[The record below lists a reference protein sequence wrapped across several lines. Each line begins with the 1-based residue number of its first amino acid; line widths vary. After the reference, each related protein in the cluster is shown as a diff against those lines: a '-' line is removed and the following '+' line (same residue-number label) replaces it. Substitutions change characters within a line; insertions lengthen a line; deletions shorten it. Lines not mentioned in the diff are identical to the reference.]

1 MNTTDV
7 KKTDNIIT
15 LEHVTFQYNKEE
27 GTPVQVLKDISL
39 DIQAGS
45 FVAVLGHNGCGK
57 STLAKHMNA
66 ILLPSGGTVYVNGI
80 DTRSDEQWMEV
91 RRTVGMVFQ
100 NPDNQIV
107 SNVVEEDVAFAPE
120 NLGVPTEEIR
130 RRVDKALE
138 IVGMSAYSTHAP
150 HLLSGGQKQRVAIA
164 GIIAMEPKCIVLDE
178 PTAMLDPI
186 GRQEVLETIVKLNRE
201 QGTTVVL
208 ITHHMDEAAQA
219 DRLIVMND
227 GNVIADGHPKTVFQ
241 QVEELKGVG
250 LTVPDTIALLYQL
263 RQAGV
268 DVPLDALSVEECA
281 AAIAQAIRP
290 NTTVK

>member
-39 DIQAGS
+39 DIQEGS

-66 ILLPSGGTVYVNGI
+66 ILLPSGGIVYVGGI
-80 DTRSDEQWMEV
+80 DTRSDEEWMEV

-227 GNVIADGHPKTVFQ
+227 GSVIADGHPKTVFQ

-281 AAIAQAIRP
+281 AAIAQVIRP

>member
-1 MNTTDV
+1 
-7 KKTDNIIT
+7 
-15 LEHVTFQYNKEE
+15 
-27 GTPVQVLKDISL
+27 
-39 DIQAGS
+39 
-45 FVAVLGHNGCGK
+45 
-57 STLAKHMNA
+57 
-66 ILLPSGGTVYVNGI
+66 
-80 DTRSDEQWMEV
+80 
-91 RRTVGMVFQ
+91 
-100 NPDNQIV
+100 
-107 SNVVEEDVAFAPE
+107 
-120 NLGVPTEEIR
+120 
-130 RRVDKALE
+130 
-138 IVGMSAYSTHAP
+138 MSAYSTHAP

-227 GNVIADGHPKTVFQ
+227 GSVIADGHPKTVFQ
-241 QVEELKGVG
+241 QVEELKSVG

-263 RQAGV
+263 RKAGV

-281 AAIAQAIRP
+281 AAIAQAIQP

>member
-27 GTPVQVLKDISL
+27 GSPVQVLKDISL

-80 DTRSDEQWMEV
+80 DTRSDEEWMEV

-186 GRQEVLETIVKLNRE
+186 GRQEVLETILKLNRE

-208 ITHHMDEAAQA
+208 ITHHMDEAALA
-219 DRLIVMND
+219 DRLVVMND
-227 GNVIADGHPKTVFQ
+227 GNVIADGPPKTVFQ
-241 QVEELKGVG
+241 QVDELKAVG
-250 LTVPDTIALLYQL
+250 LTVPDTIALLYRL

-290 NTTVK
+290 NITVK

>member
-1 MNTTDV
+1 MEMIKTQDLAFTYPGTEDQVNTRALRGVDV
-7 KKTDNIIT
+7 TI
-15 LEHVTFQYNKEE
+15 ER
-27 GTPVQVLKDISL
+27 
-39 DIQAGS
+39 GS
-45 FVAVLGHNGCGK
+45 FVVILGHNGSGK
-57 STLAKHMNA
+57 STLAKTFNA
-66 ILLPSGGTVYVNGI
+66 VLLPSGGKVYVEGM
-80 DTRSDEQWMEV
+80 DTMDESLLLEI
-91 RRTVGMVFQ
+91 RRRVGMVFQ

-120 NLGVPTEEIR
+120 NLGVPSEEIR

-227 GNVIADGHPKTVFQ
+227 GSVIADGHPKTVFQ

-281 AAIAQAIRP
+281 AAIAQVIRP